1 MTTVFD
7 EALLTGVYAA
17 AYTPQNELAANTVL
31 PQNFTLVSE
40 SGETAVITEAY
51 YYAEANQVKLI
62 LETANAGSEEL
73 WNLASTGLLDTEGN
87 QVNTAEG
94 ITLFKEAEISYGT
107 AQVSSVTFFE
117 NGVPTLSTA
126 NKDGIIAVVRIANTT
141 GESVSGMVKLYDGN
155 TLVAECNCSIES
167 ESFTEVSIDISEH
180 NFTNEA
186 SLSLSAS

>member
-1 MTTVFD
+1 M
-7 EALLTGVYAA
+7 YAA

-51 YYAEANQVKLI
+51 YYAEHNQVKLI
-62 LETANAGSEEL
+62 LDTTNAGTGEM
-73 WNLASTGLLDTEGN
+73 WNLTSTGLLDTEGN
-87 QVNTAEG
+87 SVETSEKV
-94 ITLFKEAEISYGT
+94 TLFKETEVSYGT
-107 AQVSSVTFFE
+107 AEISSVTFFE
-117 NGVPTLSTA
+117 NGVPTLSTV

-186 SLSLSAS
+186 RLSLSAS